1 MFEVGGAHG
10 QLFWLKTT
18 TALLS
23 SQSGFLFLDSS
34 QQSPISSLLLPS
46 GTAWHAFHQHCV

>member
-34 QQSPISSLLLPS
+34 QQSPVSSLLLPS
-46 GTAWHAFHQHCV
+46 GTAWHAFHQHCF